1 MTSDAKIG
9 LLLGLVFIFIIAF
22 IINGLPNFR
31 EKTSN
36 NELTENMINRP
47 SGIGERER
55 QANNKV
61 IDPVKRF
68 ENHFNDSPIV
78 NNEPKIRY
86 EAPLPQNPL
95 IVKQTEQPKLVTV
108 QVADS
113 VIVKKIE
120 NTQNSKTKIES
131 KSYVVTD
138 GDSLA
143 AIAKKVY
150 GKTEGNRQINIDKIY
165 QANREL
171 LKSPDEIYV
180 GQKLTIP
187 PPVSSA
193 STRSIFENTKF
204 FKAVEAIGKRHI
216 PSKPQ
221 ESKSSNR
228 SNTYIVSEGDNLWEI
243 AAKKLGDGNRYLE
256 IVQLN
261 ANILSDEDDIPVGMK
276 LKLPVN

>member
-86 EAPLPQNPL
+86 EAPLPQNSL

-180 GQKLTIP
+180 GQKLIIP
-187 PPVSSA
+187 QLAASA
-193 STRSIFENTKF
+193 SAKSIFENTNF

-221 ESKSSNR
+221 ESKSSNK
-228 SNTYIVSEGDNLWEI
+228 SNTYIVSEGDNLWKI

-256 IVQLN
+256 IVQIN
-261 ANILSDEDDIPVGMK
+261 ADILSDEDDIPVGMQ